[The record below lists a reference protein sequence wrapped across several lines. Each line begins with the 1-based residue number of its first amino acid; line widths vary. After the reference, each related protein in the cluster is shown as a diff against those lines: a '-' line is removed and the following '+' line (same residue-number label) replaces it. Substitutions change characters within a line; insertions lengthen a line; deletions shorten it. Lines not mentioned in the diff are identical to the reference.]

1 MFLVYT
7 VPVLSVFGV
16 ALLFISASAL
26 GQARMAAWEGKE
38 IDAATSL
45 VAQNIGSSIW
55 KRIVELGTMP
65 AEKVA
70 AICAAI
76 ANMALA
82 PIGMVGKWAFSI
94 SKAGGTALNIVQTF
108 ISKIYASPG
117 MALEIVRSTFVAF
130 QVSSIHYISSTL
142 SYTLSLP
149 EAILAKVRGGLVFL
163 ASSAGATAASV
174 GSMVYCTT
182 ASHLAELFKFLR
194 AAFASGTARS
204 VTSFDII
211 LKNLAAQGKWQ
222 LSRFHD
228 ASGFLLAS
236 VASAVSGFF
245 GRRPRS
251 DAV

>member
-1 MFLVYT
+1 
-7 VPVLSVFGV
+7 
-16 ALLFISASAL
+16 
-26 GQARMAAWEGKE
+26 MAAWEGKE

-45 VAQNIGSSIW
+45 VAQNIGASIW

-65 AEKVA
+65 ADKVA

-82 PIGMVGKWAFSI
+82 PIGMVGGWAFTI
-94 SKAGGTALNIVQTF
+94 SKAGGTALNFVHTF
-108 ISKIYASPG
+108 VFKIIASPG
-117 MALEIVRSTFVAF
+117 MALKLVRNSLIAF
-130 QVSSIHYISSTL
+130 QVSSMHYISSTL
-142 SYTLSLP
+142 SYMSSLP
-149 EAILAKVRGGLVFL
+149 EAMLAKTREGLVFL
-163 ASSAGATAASV
+163 GSSAGATAASV
-174 GSMVYCTT
+174 GSMVYLTA
-182 ASHLAELFKFLR
+182 ASHLAEIFKCLR

-236 VASAVSGFF
+236 ISSAVSGLF